1 MRGQIPSKVIIAFLL
16 MMFRFILGNLIFNI
30 ENLYI
35 GEELR
40 PDFYGESSVVGNP
53 VATNSTLAD
62 ALRYLWFGILG
73 IGILAIVLSA
83 YLFTKSKEEGKWK
96 SLVIKIV
103 GVGIAC
109 AILIAVFY
117 TYGEIEPESGMGTNP
132 VLADIGG
139 GSSNASSG
147 QSQTVET
154 PDGLDVAIM
163 LGIFFVFFA
172 VLILGIV
179 GIVFLVG
186 LRRDKL
192 DFSKDDGQSKE
203 MVDTLQRAID
213 TLSKG
218 TDARS
223 TVIRC
228 YRDLCRI
235 MEKHGV
241 KEEVYL
247 TPREFEDLANE
258 KLPISKEHLHNL
270 VRVFEEARYSKHT
283 MSAKESGRAKAC
295 LEHVKNDL
303 TSEAEGVE
311 AVGH

>member
-1 MRGQIPSKVIIAFLL
+1 MRGQIPSKVIIAFML
-16 MMFRFILGNLIFNI
+16 MMFIFILGNLIYNI

-35 GEELR
+35 GEELS
-40 PDFYGESSVVGNP
+40 PEFYGESTVIGNP

-62 ALRYLWFGILG
+62 ALRFLWFGILG

-96 SLVIKIV
+96 GLMVKLLAI
-103 GVGIAC
+103 GVAC
-109 AILIAVFY
+109 ALIIVVLY
-117 TYGEIEPESGMGTNP
+117 TYDEMESEPGTGANP

-139 GSSNASSG
+139 GSGNVSVG
-147 QSQTVET
+147 QNLTGEA
-154 PDGLDVAIM
+154 PEGMDVVIM
-163 LGIFFVFFA
+163 LGIYFAFFAILALGVIGIYFFVS
-172 VLILGIV
+172 
-179 GIVFLVG
+179 
-186 LRRDKL
+186 LRREKL
-192 DFSKDDGQSKE
+192 KSGKDDTRSKE
-203 MVDTLQRAID
+203 MVRTIQHAID
-213 TLSKG
+213 TLAKG

-241 KEEVYL
+241 KEEVHL
-247 TPREFEDLANE
+247 TPREFEDLALE

-283 MSAKESGRAKAC
+283 MSTKESVRARAC

-303 TSEAEGVE
+303 VSKTEEVE
-311 AVGH
+311 VIGR